1 MHPKSLDNPQIR
13 NQSVPVTLAIQSFT
27 SAMAVKTVGYC
38 HSQDRLQEVIP
49 TTSSMIEYSTKI
61 KHDCYLLS
69 TMICREHIELS
80 ANFST
85 QCLQN
90 HYI

>member
-49 TTSSMIEYSTKI
+49 TTSSMIEYSI
-61 KHDCYLLS
+61 KNTIVTIIY
-69 TMICREHIELS
+69 
-80 ANFST
+80 F
-85 QCLQN
+85 QQ
-90 HYI
+90 